1 MQKTSIFLCSFIIA
15 YLIWPYM
22 ALLKLYV
29 GLKSSNIEIVQE
41 EINWSPFRKNIE
53 ENLNHYAKELI
64 NRNFKRQNMR
74 ISFSSTSLARQIAG
88 DIATPEGMIFLFHKP
103 KNYVDQIREIINKA
117 SDPKHKKASDP
128 KHKKASGLNKLSPPV
143 EKKPIKL
150 EGPNIAMLR
159 ERIDY
164 LFFTDFSHF
173 EASFKV
179 KKIPFI
185 MKWERRRFDW
195 KLKTL
200 GFSLASP
207 N

>member
-1 MQKTSIFLCSFIIA
+1 
-15 YLIWPYM
+15 M

-64 NRNFKRQNMR
+64 NRNLKRQNMQ
-74 ISFSSTSLARQIAG
+74 ISFSSTSLARQISG
-88 DIATPEGMIFLFHKP
+88 DIATPEGMISLFHKP
-103 KNYVDQIREIINKA
+103 KNYVDQIRKILNKA
-117 SDPKHKKASDP
+117 SDPKY
-128 KHKKASGLNKLSPPV
+128 KKASGLNKLNPPV
-143 EKKPIKL
+143 EKKPLKL